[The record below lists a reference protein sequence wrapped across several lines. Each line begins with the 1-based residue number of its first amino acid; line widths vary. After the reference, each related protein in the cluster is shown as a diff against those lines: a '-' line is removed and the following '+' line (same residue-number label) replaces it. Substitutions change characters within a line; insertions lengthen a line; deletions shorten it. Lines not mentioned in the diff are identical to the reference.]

1 MKKNINMRH
10 SLKYRMAL
18 ATALVATL
26 VLVVSAGFS
35 QYYAYESLKGLL
47 QDQQDTRV
55 KMVAEQ
61 LDEKLESR
69 EVVLRR
75 LAKQL
80 EPALARPATELRRLA
95 TGAVDMPESFNAVL
109 MAWPDG
115 TLAFSTAVPEGYKA
129 NVSEREYFRA
139 ILRGAPF
146 VVSDLIQG
154 RYSNS
159 PGVIL
164 AVPLHG
170 PKGELR
176 AVVAGV
182 LNLNGHNFLRELSR
196 SRVGVTGYYCLVS
209 APSNPRYALHPVA
222 GTVLQ
227 PARAE
232 GESCGAEQPKSAW
245 EWFAPKQ
252 PIVARHALEAN
263 GWQVVAVLPAQ
274 EAFSPLIEIRQR
286 AVIAGV
292 MSLLVAGA
300 LMWLLIRHILAPLE
314 HLHRTV
320 RQLATRPTAVA
331 ELQHD
336 SEDEIGELATAF
348 SEVMHQLSER
358 ERALEAAKDRADASE
373 KRMEAIANHVPDY
386 VSFIDASERFAYVNQ
401 AYANH
406 FGLAP
411 AQIVGLTLR
420 ELWGTSEYVANEP
433 FLAQARAGEAVTVT
447 RECADGAWF
456 EVTYQPAW
464 NEARDALTG
473 LHMFARNV
481 TDERARLRQLEAQT
495 LSDHLTGLLNR
506 KGFDRR
512 LADVMARADANGQ
525 RAALLL
531 VDLDDFK
538 AVNDTHGHAIGDRLL
553 VAFAERL
560 SHCVRKGDAVARIG
574 GDEFAII
581 LENVGH
587 PGTVDRLARTVV
599 QAALRPLVI
608 GDQPFVATASV
619 GSALH
624 QPHGGSSISELFM
637 RADMAL
643 YEAKRCGKA
652 RHASPTAPATFTV

>member
-1 MKKNINMRH
+1 MNMRH
-10 SLKYRMAL
+10 SLKYRMAV
-18 ATALVATL
+18 ATALVVTL
-26 VLVVSAGFS
+26 VLVVRAGVS
-35 QYYAYESLKGLL
+35 QYYAYDSLKALL
-47 QDQQDTRV
+47 EDQQDTLV

-61 LDEKLESR
+61 LDEKLDSR
-69 EVVLRR
+69 EIVLRR

-80 EPALARPATELRRLA
+80 APALSRPPSELRRIA
-95 TGAVDMPESFNAVL
+95 ADAVDMPESFNAVL

-115 TLAFSTAVPEGYKA
+115 TLAFSTAVPESYKV
-129 NVSEREYFRA
+129 NVSERDYFQA
-139 ILRGAPF
+139 VVKGSPF
-146 VVSDLIQG
+146 FVSDLLQG

-164 AVPLHG
+164 AVPLKG
-170 PKGELR
+170 PNGELL
-176 AVVAGV
+176 AVVGGV
-182 LNLNGHNFLRELSR
+182 LNLSGNNFLREVAR

-209 APSNPRYALHPVA
+209 STASPRYALHPVA
-222 GTVLQ
+222 SNVLQ
-227 PARAE
+227 PARAV
-232 GESCGAEQPKSAW
+232 GEACGAEQPASAW
-245 EWFAPKQ
+245 EWLWPKQ
-252 PIVARHALEAN
+252 PIVARHLLEAN
-263 GWQVVAVLPAQ
+263 GWQVVAVLPAR
-274 EAFSPLIEIRQR
+274 EAFAPLVEIRQR
-286 AVIAGV
+286 AMAAAVISLLIAGV
-292 MSLLVAGA
+292 
-300 LMWLLIRHILAPLE
+300 LMWLLIRQMLAPLE
-314 HLHRTV
+314 RLHRTV
-320 RQLATRPTAVA
+320 RQVATRPTAVE
-331 ELQHD
+331 ELPLGR
-336 SEDEIGELATAF
+336 EDEIGELATAF

-358 ERALEAAKDRADASE
+358 ERALGAAKDRADASE

-406 FGLAP
+406 FGLP
-411 AQIVGLTLR
+411 PSQIVGLTLR
-420 ELWGTSEYVANEP
+420 ELWGTTEYVANAP
-433 FLAQARAGEAVTVT
+433 YLAQARAGEAVTVT
-447 RECADGAWF
+447 RECADGEWV

-481 TDERARLRQLEAQT
+481 TDERARLRHLEAQT

-512 LADVMARADANGQ
+512 LADVMARADAHGH

-538 AVNDTHGHAIGDRLL
+538 AVNDTHGHAVGDRLL

-581 LENVGH
+581 LENVGN
-587 PGTVDRLARTVV
+587 PATVDRLARTVV
-599 QAALRPLVI
+599 QAAMRPLVI
-608 GDQPFVATASV
+608 GEQPFMATASV

-624 QPHGGSSISELFM
+624 QPHAGSSISEWFM

-643 YEAKRCGKA
+643 YEAKRHGKA
-652 RHASPTAPATFTV
+652 RHASPATLAPATLP